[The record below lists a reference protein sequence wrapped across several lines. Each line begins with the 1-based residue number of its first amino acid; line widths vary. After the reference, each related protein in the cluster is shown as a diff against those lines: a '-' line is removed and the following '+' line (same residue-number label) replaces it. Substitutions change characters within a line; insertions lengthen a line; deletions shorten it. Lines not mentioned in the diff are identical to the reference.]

1 MYIVLLKSLYLI
13 MQVFPELPVI
23 LRVTC
28 LKVHVNY
35 LKHSFSKYILD
46 LFLQHCISQ
55 LHNIKVVHS
64 F

>member
-35 LKHSFSKYILD
+35 LKHSFSK
-46 LFLQHCISQ
+46 
-55 LHNIKVVHS
+55 
-64 F
+64 